1 MRYLTAGIVKWL
13 IKNETITE
21 EDGELYEYAA
31 YSLLTTLA
39 PLFLAMVIGCII
51 GSLTTSIV
59 LILPF
64 MVIRKFSGGF
74 HAKHAWTCMC
84 CSCGLL
90 TVCFLAASE
99 LRFHVWLGIITAD
112 AVLSLIIFSPVDSEN
127 RRLQP
132 EEKKEYKQKAGRIAL
147 GILGMIALLL
157 LLGAE
162 ELAVHGAVGLIMAAG
177 LQVPCVLQHVFR
189 KITVRMKKYTKKG

>member
-1 MRYLTAGIVKWL
+1 MRYLATGIVKWL
-13 IKNETITE
+13 IRNEAITE

-31 YSLLTTLA
+31 YSLLITLA
-39 PLFLAMVIGCII
+39 PLFLATVIGCII

-74 HAKHAWTCMC
+74 YAKHAWTCLC

-90 TVCFLAASE
+90 AVCFLAASE
-99 LRFHVWLGIITAD
+99 IRFHVWLGIIAIC
-112 AVLSLIIFSPVDSEN
+112 AVFCLIACSPVDSEN

-157 LLGAE
+157 MLGAE

-177 LQVPCVLQHVFR
+177 LQVPCVLQHVFQ
-189 KITVRMKKYTKKG
+189 IFTGQMKKYTKKG

>member
-1 MRYLTAGIVKWL
+1 MEYLTAGIVKWL
-13 IKNETITE
+13 IKNETIME
-21 EDGELYEYAA
+21 EDRELYEYAV
-31 YSLLTTLA
+31 YSLLITLA
-39 PLFLAMVIGCII
+39 SLLPTIAIGCVI

-74 HAKHAWTCMC
+74 HAKHAWTCLC

-99 LRFHVWLGIITAD
+99 IRFHVWLWIITAG
-112 AVLSLIIFSPVDSEN
+112 AALSLIVFSPVDSEN

-147 GILGMIALLL
+147 GILGIIALLL
-157 LLGAE
+157 MLGAE
-162 ELAVHGAVGLIMAAG
+162 ELAVHGAIGLIMAAG
-177 LQVPCVLQHVFR
+177 LQLPCVLQHVYQI
-189 KITVRMKKYTKKG
+189 ITGRMKKYTKKG